1 MAQAKEVNKESSLP
15 DFVAGEHNRNNREPL
30 NTVCLKAVC
39 GVCDLSAQTLRF
51 NLVLRSPAFGKSMRP
66 LRPTN
71 THRLLALFAVSSY
84 D

>member
-15 DFVAGEHNRNNREPL
+15 DFVAGEHNRNK
-30 NTVCLKAVC
+30 TGAFKHTAVC
-39 GVCDLSAQTLRF
+39 GACDLSAQTLRF

-71 THRLLALFAVSSY
+71 THRLLALFAVSS
-84 D
+84 